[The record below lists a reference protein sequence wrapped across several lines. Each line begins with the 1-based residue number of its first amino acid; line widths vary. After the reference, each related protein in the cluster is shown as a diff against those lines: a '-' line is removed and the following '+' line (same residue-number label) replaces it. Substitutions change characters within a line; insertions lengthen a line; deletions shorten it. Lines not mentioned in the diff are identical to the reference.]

1 MTEDDVRLRD
11 RSSRR
16 LERDRFR
23 RFGTEDPLSGVANL
37 ADLMLVFACGLL
49 VALSMAW
56 NASDALSA
64 GRSDS
69 EARSER
75 PTSAREGPMR
85 RVDSVSR
92 ADDEVRRSLDR
103 TGGRYMNV
111 GRVYRDTVT
120 GRLYVMEGRAEGG
133 R

>member
-1 MTEDDVRLRD
+1 MNGDDVRLRD

-56 NASDALSA
+56 NASDALSG
-64 GRSDS
+64 GRSGP
-69 EARSER
+69 EAASER
-75 PTSAREGPMR
+75 PAAREGPMR
-85 RVDSVSR
+85 RVDSVAR
-92 ADDEVRRSLDR
+92 AADDVRRSLDR
-103 TGGRYMNV
+103 AGGRYMDV

-120 GRLYVMEGRAEGG
+120 GRLYVVEGRGEGG
-133 R
+133 S

>member
-1 MTEDDVRLRD
+1 MTGDDVRLRE

-56 NASDALSA
+56 NASDALSG
-64 GRSDS
+64 GRSGQ
-69 EARSER
+69 EASSGR
-75 PTSAREGPMR
+75 PAAREGPMR

-92 ADDEVRRSLDR
+92 AADEVRRSLDR
-103 TGGRYMNV
+103 AGGRYMDV

-120 GRLYVMEGRAEGG
+120 GRLYVVEGRGEGG
-133 R
+133 S